1 MIDSGIGETH
11 INSVLSAIDIPPV
24 CHKPLKKCERVVDQ
38 ALEKGAKESC
48 EKFLEDGCMLTSGSA
63 TNATTTNATAA
74 TPLSPATVK
83 KYRKGWRKVMTAM
96 THAMLLGK
104 IINSPKRP

>member
-11 INSVLSAIDIPPV
+11 INSVQSAIDFPPI
-24 CHKPLKKCERVVDQ
+24 CHKTLKKCERVVGQ

-48 EKFLEDGCMLTSGSA
+48 EKFLEDECMLTSGST

-74 TPLSPATVK
+74 SPLSPATVK
-83 KYRKGWRKVMTAM
+83 K
-96 THAMLLGK
+96 
-104 IINSPKRP
+104 